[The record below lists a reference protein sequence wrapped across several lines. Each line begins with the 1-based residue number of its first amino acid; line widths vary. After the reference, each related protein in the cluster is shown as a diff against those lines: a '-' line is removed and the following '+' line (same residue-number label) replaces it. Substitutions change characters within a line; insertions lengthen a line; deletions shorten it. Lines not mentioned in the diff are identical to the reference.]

1 MRPQTKGRT
10 GVWHLF
16 LCLLLVCSSILLGGC
31 ESDEDIAET
40 MSPRLIAEYNKPG
53 VVLIASLY
61 KADITVQ
68 DFTVSGQGRQ
78 KLRSALERRQKQG
91 EITDKQSFIA
101 AYIDE
106 LTKRPEQYLQPSGQV
121 INKAAETSSLG
132 TGFIVTGD
140 GCIVTNAHV
149 VALSDKMR
157 NAFLARSAL
166 NDLVKNNLKSLT
178 ENFQKDGYTL
188 SKDEMARLGEAV
200 FNFYAGHL
208 QVKNVQQRLL
218 ACPGGQKLGQGGFA
232 CRLLKHGK
240 PVPGKDIA
248 ILQAD
253 QKNLPTV
260 NLGDDV
266 PEKTGDKIYVMGF
279 PGAATFNQAL
289 AKEAKLEATFTSG
302 MVSARKQM
310 QDGWEVLQMDAAITH
325 GNSGG
330 PVFNEK
336 GQVIGVATFGSL
348 DDQGNLVQGMN
359 FAIPVSIVRE
369 FLQGLSIQPGPG
381 KLEENYREGVA
392 LFNNK
397 KYEDAL
403 EAFNKVQEV
412 NAEYPYVQDYV
423 NQANAA
429 LKKEK

>member
-1 MRPQTKGRT
+1 M
-10 GVWHLF
+10 
-16 LCLLLVCSSILLGGC
+16 
-31 ESDEDIAET
+31 
-40 MSPRLIAEYNKPG
+40 
-53 VVLIASLY
+53 
-61 KADITVQ
+61 
-68 DFTVSGQGRQ
+68 
-78 KLRSALERRQKQG
+78 
-91 EITDKQSFIA
+91 
-101 AYIDE
+101 
-106 LTKRPEQYLQPSGQV
+106 
-121 INKAAETSSLG
+121 
-132 TGFIVTGD
+132 
-140 GCIVTNAHV
+140 
-149 VALSDKMR
+149 
-157 NAFLARSAL
+157 
-166 NDLVKNNLKSLT
+166 
-178 ENFQKDGYTL
+178 
-188 SKDEMARLGEAV
+188 
-200 FNFYAGHL
+200 
-208 QVKNVQQRLL
+208 
-218 ACPGGQKLGQGGFA
+218 
-232 CRLLKHGK
+232 LKHGK